1 MCFGTLVIPDL
12 HQEYLRHLEPL
23 CFVQAVLQVLLLE
36 LLQVAVLVLTVV
48 QLPDFHL
55 RDFLVKHLDFPVPL
69 LGECLD
75 FPGFV
80 SVTAPNFLYQGLLRQ
95 DFLYLVFLV
104 VCQELL
110 VRPVAQVLQFESPL
124 RFLVFFQGY
133 ILVLCLSPHFQM

>member
-75 FPGFV
+75 FPV
-80 SVTAPNFLYQGLLRQ
+80 SF
-95 DFLYLVFLV
+95 
-104 VCQELL
+104 
-110 VRPVAQVLQFESPL
+110 QVL
-124 RFLVFFQGY
+124 
-133 ILVLCLSPHFQM
+133 LSEFPVSGTSASGLSISGVSGGVSGITGTSGCSGFAV